1 MKIKK
6 YNLINNLKF
15 ILFIFLN
22 IIFISNNCFSNTL
35 FEKDR
40 WLTNEKYDF
49 VKINLLSG
57 NKHFDNQSTL
67 LAGIQVKLS
76 PGWKIY
82 WRNPGDAGLPPE
94 VDWKKSKNIKSLKL
108 LFPNP
113 KRFNFYEIETFGYE
127 NEVIFPLEI
136 DMLDKDK
143 SLSGILEFNAQ
154 VCSKICVPVKKIF
167 NLFNLET
174 NSLPTSF
181 FKKIEH
187 FKSTVPVKIKDDK
200 LKLLSFIYQDKKL
213 HLILSQQ
220 FDLKPIDIIIEDEKG
235 TIYSKPYFYSNQDLM
250 NISIDVKNIK
260 LDNKKFH
267 LTFLGND
274 SSFEKSI
281 IIKNI
286 IKSDLLLD
294 TKKDYETSVFGFKI
308 LIIAFLGGII
318 LNFMPCVLPVLSLKM
333 IQLVNYR
340 NVNKSNFRYKI
351 LFNILGILTT
361 FIALGLSVLLIKL
374 TGNVVGWGIQFQN
387 QYFLIFMIL
396 LTLMFSL
403 NLFGVFQF
411 YLPSKFLSILS
422 YRGKGLIEDFM
433 NGMFMTLLATPCSAP
448 LVGTA
453 VGFALAGSNID
464 VFTIFIIMGFGLSF
478 PLIIFLIFP
487 SFISFIPKPGN
498 WLNTFKKIMALMLLG
513 TSIWLISI
521 LFKLNSDLYDT
532 SGNLNNSQIILN
544 WNMEEDPFLPT
555 KLAKDGKIVFL
566 DITADWC
573 ITCKVNKLLAVDTKD
588 MIKFFKKNNV
598 VIIKLDWTKPDIKI
612 SEFLSSKNRYGIP
625 FNEVYGPSEL
635 YGILL
640 PELLS
645 KNIIKK
651 YINLVK

>member
-1 MKIKK
+1 
-6 YNLINNLKF
+6 
-15 ILFIFLN
+15 
-22 IIFISNNCFSNTL
+22 
-35 FEKDR
+35 
-40 WLTNEKYDF
+40 
-49 VKINLLSG
+49 
-57 NKHFDNQSTL
+57 
-67 LAGIQVKLS
+67 
-76 PGWKIY
+76 
-82 WRNPGDAGLPPE
+82 
-94 VDWKKSKNIKSLKL
+94 
-108 LFPNP
+108 
-113 KRFNFYEIETFGYE
+113 
-127 NEVIFPLEI
+127 
-136 DMLDKDK
+136 
-143 SLSGILEFNAQ
+143 
-154 VCSKICVPVKKIF
+154 
-167 NLFNLET
+167 
-174 NSLPTSF
+174 
-181 FKKIEH
+181 
-187 FKSTVPVKIKDDK
+187 
-200 LKLLSFIYQDKKL
+200 
-213 HLILSQQ
+213 
-220 FDLKPIDIIIEDEKG
+220 
-235 TIYSKPYFYSNQDLM
+235 M

-333 IQLVNYR
+333 IQLINYR

-374 TGNVVGWGIQFQN
+374 TGNIVGWGIQFQN

-411 YLPSKFLSILS
+411 YLPPKFLSILS
-422 YRGKGLIEDFM
+422 YRGKGLIGDFI

-453 VGFALAGSNID
+453 IGFALAGSNID

-513 TSIWLISI
+513 TSVWLISI

-573 ITCKVNKLLAVDTKD
+573 ITCKVNKFLALDTKD

>member
-1 MKIKK
+1 
-6 YNLINNLKF
+6 
-15 ILFIFLN
+15 
-22 IIFISNNCFSNTL
+22 
-35 FEKDR
+35 
-40 WLTNEKYDF
+40 
-49 VKINLLSG
+49 
-57 NKHFDNQSTL
+57 
-67 LAGIQVKLS
+67 
-76 PGWKIY
+76 
-82 WRNPGDAGLPPE
+82 
-94 VDWKKSKNIKSLKL
+94 
-108 LFPNP
+108 
-113 KRFNFYEIETFGYE
+113 
-127 NEVIFPLEI
+127 
-136 DMLDKDK
+136 
-143 SLSGILEFNAQ
+143 
-154 VCSKICVPVKKIF
+154 
-167 NLFNLET
+167 
-174 NSLPTSF
+174 
-181 FKKIEH
+181 
-187 FKSTVPVKIKDDK
+187 
-200 LKLLSFIYQDKKL
+200 
-213 HLILSQQ
+213 
-220 FDLKPIDIIIEDEKG
+220 
-235 TIYSKPYFYSNQDLM
+235 
-250 NISIDVKNIK
+250 
-260 LDNKKFH
+260 
-267 LTFLGND
+267 
-274 SSFEKSI
+274 
-281 IIKNI
+281 
-286 IKSDLLLD
+286 
-294 TKKDYETSVFGFKI
+294 
-308 LIIAFLGGII
+308 
-318 LNFMPCVLPVLSLKM
+318 
-333 IQLVNYR
+333 
-340 NVNKSNFRYKI
+340 
-351 LFNILGILTT
+351 
-361 FIALGLSVLLIKL
+361 
-374 TGNVVGWGIQFQN
+374 
-387 QYFLIFMIL
+387 MIL